1 MRAKLP
7 RKVPP
12 VFDLVDDPAHPFD
25 HARLLD
31 LLARADADRL
41 GTLAEGVLAGLGPV
55 EVVQSR
61 TGLVML
67 PMRDTVQGTDFHLGE
82 VLVAEAHI
90 RAAGTEGY
98 GMVVGRDLNRAMA
111 MAVVDAAAS
120 LGQTPEI
127 RDFLLREARIQT
139 ATDTDR
145 LREVEATRVDME
157 TF

>member
-1 MRAKLP
+1 M
-7 RKVPP
+7 
-12 VFDLVDDPAHPFD
+12 FDQTDEKTPPFD
-25 HARLLD
+25 HGPLLEI
-31 LLARADADRL
+31 LARADATRL
-41 GTLAEGVLAGLGPV
+41 VALAERLLPDLGAV
-55 EVVQSR
+55 EVIQSR

-98 GMVVGRDLNRAMA
+98 GMVVGRDLERAMA

-127 RDFLLREARIQT
+127 RSFLQHEAATLAAADT
-139 ATDTDR
+139 AR
-145 LREVEATRVDME
+145 LCRVEATRVDME